1 MKLIKKEVAKGE
13 VSGDRRD
20 VDGGQRSLEHIKLCF
35 FIHLPHK

>member
-20 VDGGQRSLEHIKLCF
+20 VDGGRRSLEHIKLCF